1 MVAVA
6 AASVTAG
13 PAVEAL
19 IPCRV
24 VDLTVV
30 GLDACWLSA
39 ARRIALAVLICFHL
53 IRALFEES
61 LKNL

>member
-39 ARRIALAVLICFHL
+39 ARRIALAVLEHL